1 MKAKKRRVPV
11 KTAMVGLLVAP
22 VAALAQQTEAQ
33 APATPPSDPAN
44 QPTPAATP
52 NQPTMT
58 PVTVTGSRP
67 SDDFAPPPASLQRL
81 GGEVRD
87 IPQSITI
94 INKALMQSQGAT
106 SFQSAVR
113 NVPGLTIGAAEG
125 GTIGN
130 NINLNGFTARTDLY
144 IDGMRDRAQ
153 YYRDIFAYEQIEVLM
168 GPSSMLFGRGS
179 TGGVINQVLKKPSMT
194 KATELSTSVTTN
206 GLTRFTADVNQ
217 PIADDAAAR
226 VNMMFQRG
234 KASTRDQTDVLDF
247 GIAPSVKFGIGG
259 PTEVTL
265 SAMLVHNHD
274 KVDYGIPPYNGFP
287 LQVPRNTSYSLDD
300 DYTNSDLILLNS
312 VIDHKFNKNLKLRNQ
327 TQFSYVNTNA
337 RETSGNAVGT
347 ATPAGGFTATPV
359 GTLPTQNLYV
369 RRQSRDRIIDDITLT
384 NQTELTAKFDTG
396 PISHDLLVGFEVGYD
411 SYRNQGYSR
420 QGRCFNQN
428 LASTF
433 VGCVPADFT
442 TGGPNTLAQT
452 PGNLA
457 TGQAWSVAPYINDT
471 IQALPWLKL
480 VGGLRYDVYS
490 AQIGNSLNTINGAG
504 NGSAYSQQ
512 NVYFASVRTGAIVQP
527 DKIQSYYF
535 SYSTSF
541 NPSLEALVATTG
553 AQQPLPPEQNE
564 AFEVGAKFDLLNGNL
579 SLTGALFQITKQNAR
594 TQNPDGTFTPTGT
607 VQVKGVRAGVA
618 GRITPEWQV
627 WGGYAYLDGRIL
639 NGIGANTTGNVPLNT
654 PRDSFTLWTTYT
666 IDNKWEIG
674 GGPTYQGMRYANN
687 TNTVVVPEYTRLDAT
702 AAYKQDKY
710 DIRVNVFNITN
721 NYYYEQVIASD
732 GGRVVPGSGLTAML
746 TLNYR
751 L

>member
-1 MKAKKRRVPV
+1 MMKRRRVPV
-11 KTAMVGLLVAP
+11 KTAMVGLLMAP
-22 VAALAQQTEAQ
+22 VAALAQQSEAQ
-33 APATPPSDPAN
+33 APATPPTDPTA
-44 QPTPAATP
+44 QPTPGTP
-52 NQPTMT
+52 NAPTTTMT
-58 PVTVTGSRP
+58 PVTVTGTRP

-130 NINLNGFTARTDLY
+130 NINLNGFSARTDLY

-194 KATELSTSVTTN
+194 KAAELSSSVTTN

-217 PIADDAAAR
+217 PMTEDSAAR

-247 GIAPSVKFGIGG
+247 GIAPSVKFGIGN

-265 SAMLVHNHD
+265 TAMLMHNHD

-287 LQVPRNTSYSLDD
+287 LQVPRNTSYGMDD
-300 DYTNSDLILLNS
+300 DYTNSDLILLNA

-327 TQFSYVNTNA
+327 SQFSYVNTNA
-337 RETSGNAVGT
+337 RETSGNAVGIVT
-347 ATPAGGFTATPV
+347 GGGFVATPGGTNQP
-359 GTLPTQNLYV
+359 QNLFV
-369 RRQSRDRIIDDITLT
+369 RRQSRDRIIDDITVT
-384 NQTELTAKFDTG
+384 NQTELNAKFETG
-396 PISHDLLVGFEVGYD
+396 PLSHDLLVGFEVGYD

-420 QGRCFNQN
+420 IGSCNGVT

-433 VGCVPADFT
+433 VGCVPATFT
-442 TGGPNTLAQT
+442 TGGSNIFSEI

-457 TGQAWSVAPYINDT
+457 NGQAWSIAPYFNDT
-471 IQALPWLKL
+471 IQATPWLKL
-480 VGGLRYDVYS
+480 VGGLRYDIYS
-490 AQIGNSLNTINGAG
+490 AQIGNSLNTINRAG
-504 NGSAYSQQ
+504 TATAYSQQ
-512 NVYFASVRTGAIVQP
+512 DVYFASVRGGAIVQP
-527 DKIQSYYF
+527 DKVQSYYF

-541 NPSLEALVATTG
+541 NPSLEQLVATTG
-553 AQQPLPPEQNE
+553 AAAPLPPEQNE
-564 AFEVGAKFDLLNGNL
+564 AFELGAKFDFYNGGL

-594 TQNPDGTFTPTGT
+594 NQNPDGTFSATGT
-607 VQVKGVRAGVA
+607 VQVKGVRAGIA
-618 GRITPEWQV
+618 GRITEDWQV
-627 WGGYAYLDGRIL
+627 WGGYAYLDARIL
-639 NGIGANTTGNVPLNT
+639 DGIGAGTTGNVPLNT
-654 PRDSFTLWTTYT
+654 PRDSFTLWSTYT
-666 IDNKWEIG
+666 FDKKWEIG

-702 AAYKQDKY
+702 AAYKADKY
-710 DIRVNVFNITN
+710 DVRLNVFNLTN
-721 NYYYEQVIASD
+721 SYYYEQVIASD